1 MWPFGSE
8 SARNAPES
16 AVSGVERRE
25 AVPFTD
31 AVVAALTAQAAGTA
45 AGDPSAIAALEAAAG
60 LYAAAFAGATVTPS
74 NAMTAGLTPAC
85 RALIARDLIRRG
97 ESLHAIELRA
107 GAVRLA
113 PVGSWDVRGP
123 ADEGAWWYRCDVFG
137 PSGNETRFVP
147 SGAVIHA
154 RYAVDASRPWFGLAP
169 LQWARATGTLA
180 ANLETRLG
188 EEAGAPVAHLLPV
201 PPDGGDGGDDD
212 PLASLKTDLATA
224 KGKSV
229 LVETTAAGF
238 GEGRQAA
245 PMEDWKPRRIG
256 ASPPDALPTLRTD
269 AALAVLAA
277 CQVPAGLFTDADGTS
292 QREAWRRWAMGP
304 LAGLAAVVEAELAA
318 KLDQPVR
325 FDFSGLWAADMAGR
339 AQSFKA
345 MVTAGMDPGKAAGL
359 AGLMAAD

>member
-1 MWPFGSE
+1 MKFPWS
-8 SARNAPES
+8 
-16 AVSGVERRE
+16 RRE
-25 AVPFTD
+25 PEPEKRTAIPFTD
-31 AVVAALTAQAAGTA
+31 AVVRVLEAVAGGTA

-60 LYAAAFAGATVTPS
+60 LYAAVFAGATVTPS
-74 NAMTAGLTPAC
+74 NAMTASLTPAV
-85 RALIARDLIRRG
+85 RALMARDLIRRG
-97 ESLHAIELRA
+97 ESLHAIELRT

-123 ADEGAWWYRCDVFG
+123 ADEAAWWYRVDVFG

-154 RYAVDASRPWFGLAP
+154 RYAVDASRPWYGIGP
-169 LQWARATGTLA
+169 LGWARATGTLA

-188 EEAGAPVAHLLPV
+188 EEAGGPVGHLFPV
-201 PPDGGDGGDDD
+201 PADGGAGGDDD
-212 PLASLKTDLATA
+212 PLKMLKADIAA
-224 KGKSV
+224 GKGRTM
-229 LVETTAAGF
+229 LVETTSAGY
-238 GEGRQAA
+238 GEGRAAA
-245 PMEDWKPRRIG
+245 PAEDWRPRRFG

-304 LAGLAAVVEAELAA
+304 LAGLAATVEAELAA

-325 FDFSGLWAADMAGR
+325 LDFSGLWAADMAGR
-339 AQSFKA
+339 ASSFKA
-345 MVTAGMDPGKAAGL
+345 MVTGGMDATTAAGL
-359 AGLMAAD
+359 AGLMAGE

>member
-1 MWPFGSE
+1 MRLPWKRE
-8 SARNAPES
+8 PEPEKRT
-16 AVSGVERRE
+16 AI
-25 AVPFTD
+25 PFTD
-31 AVVAALTAQAAGTA
+31 AVVRALEAQAAGTA

-60 LYAAAFAGATVTPS
+60 LYAAAFAGATVTPA
-74 NAMTAGLTPAC
+74 NPMTASLTPAV
-85 RALIARDLIRRG
+85 RALMARDLIRRG

-123 ADEGAWWYRCDVFG
+123 ADESAWWYRCDVFG

-147 SGAVIHA
+147 SGSVIHA

-188 EEAGAPVAHLLPV
+188 EEAGGPVGHLLPV
-201 PPDGGDGGDDD
+201 PADGGDGSDDD
-212 PLASLKTDLATA
+212 PTKMLKADLAA
-224 KGKSV
+224 GKGRTM
-229 LVETTAAGF
+229 LVETTSAGF

-245 PMEDWKPRRIG
+245 PAEDWKPRRFG

-304 LAGLAAVVEAELAA
+304 LAGLAATVEAELAA

-325 FDFSGLWAADMAGR
+325 LDFNGLWAADMAGR
-339 AQSFKA
+339 ASSFKA
-345 MVTAGMDPGKAAGL
+345 MVTGGMDAATAAGL
-359 AGLMAAD
+359 AGLMAGE